1 MSKDRFTESYSQGAT
16 NVRKIIVDT
25 ETGINYLLASSSL
38 TSGCG
43 LTVLMDKDGKPI
55 ITPVKTDK

>member
-1 MSKDRFTESYSQGAT
+1 MSKDRFIESYSQGAT

-43 LTVLMDKDGKPI
+43 LTVFMDKDGKPI

>member
-1 MSKDRFTESYSQGAT
+1 MSKDRFIESYSQGAT

-55 ITPVKTDK
+55 ITPIKTDK

>member
-1 MSKDRFTESYSQGAT
+1 MSKDRFIESYSEGAT